1 MANSTPLHG
10 VETLSAASIRPRQT
24 PSRSRSFIIYWHLLS
39 LDAPTVA
46 MLWTW
51 FIARSSGVKLPLT
64 SIAAMGVAVWLLYAA
79 DRLLDARSS
88 GTSHLEPRHL
98 FHRRHRS
105 AFHAGIAVASLSLVF
120 LVYRITPAALQLY
133 AILSAPLIAYFVLIH
148 LRRKSSTVRPTARVP
163 RSTPRLPK
171 EIAVGLFFSA
181 ATFIPTVA
189 RDPSLRASLLPAAV
203 LFGLACSLNCLF
215 IYTWEHPVVASTGYP
230 EAHPATR
237 LALRFLPWL
246 TIFAIAGSLGLAI
259 YGSLAD
265 SSGCAPWQLALAI
278 ALAGALL
285 LQLHTRRHSL
295 DPTALRAAAD
305 LCLLTPILLI
315 FALHS

>member
-1 MANSTPLHG
+1 
-10 VETLSAASIRPRQT
+10 
-24 PSRSRSFIIYWHLLS
+24 
-39 LDAPTVA
+39 

-51 FIARSSGVKLPLT
+51 FIARSNGIKLPLT
-64 SIAAMGVAVWLLYAA
+64 SIVAMGVAVWLLYAA

-88 GTSHLEPRHL
+88 AESHLEPRHL

-105 AFHAGIAVASLSLVF
+105 AFHAGIALASLALVF
-120 LVYRITPAALQLY
+120 LIDRITPAALQLY
-133 AILSAPLIAYFVLIH
+133 AILAAPLIGYFGLIH
-148 LRRKSSTVRPTARVP
+148 LRRKSATP

-189 RDPSLRASLLPAAV
+189 RNPSLRASLLPASV
-203 LFGLACSLNCLF
+203 LFGLICSLNCLF
-215 IYTWEHPVVASTGYP
+215 IYTWEHPIVASAQHP

-246 TIFAIAGSLGLAI
+246 TIFAIAGSLGLAL
-259 YGSLAD
+259 YSSLPDA
-265 SSGCAPWQLALAI
+265 SGCAPWQLALAI
-278 ALAGALL
+278 SLAGALL
-285 LQLHTRRHSL
+285 LQLHTRRHTL
-295 DPTALRAAAD
+295 GPTALRAAAD
-305 LCLLTPILLI
+305 LCLLTPLLLV

>member
-1 MANSTPLHG
+1 M
-10 VETLSAASIRPRQT
+10 RPRRW
-24 PSRSRSFIIYWHLLS
+24 PRSSRNPVVYWHLLS
-39 LDAPTVA
+39 FDAPTVA

-51 FIARSSGVKLPLT
+51 FIARSNGVKLPVT
-64 SIAAMGVAVWLLYAA
+64 SIIAMGVAVWLLYAA

-88 GTSHLEPRHL
+88 EASHLEPRHI
-98 FHRRHRS
+98 FHSRHRR
-105 AFHAGIAVASLSLVF
+105 AFHAGIALASLALVL
-120 LVYRITPAALQLY
+120 LVDRITPAALQLY
-133 AILSAPLIAYFVLIH
+133 AILSAPLIGYFVLIH
-148 LRRKSSTVRPTARVP
+148 LQRKSATDPSGRRAP

-189 RDPSLRASLLPAAV
+189 RNPSLRASLLPAAV
-203 LFGLACSLNCLF
+203 LFGLVCSLNCLF
-215 IYTWEHPVVASTGYP
+215 IYTWEHPIATPAGYP

-246 TIFAIAGSLGLAI
+246 TVFAIASGLGLAL
-259 YGSLAD
+259 YSRLSGSFA
-265 SSGCAPWQLALAI
+265 CAPWPLALAI

-285 LQLHTRRHSL
+285 LQLHTRRHGL
-295 DPTALRAAAD
+295 HPTVLRAAAD
-305 LCLLTPILLI
+305 LCLLTPISLV

>member
-1 MANSTPLHG
+1 MTAIKLVIVANSTPLHP
-10 VETLSAASIRPRQT
+10 VEALPAAGIRPR
-24 PSRSRSFIIYWHLLS
+24 RSQNLVIYWHLLS
-39 LDAPTVA
+39 LDAPSVA

-51 FIARSSGVKLPLT
+51 FIARSNGVKLPHT
-64 SIAAMGVAVWLLYAA
+64 SIIAMGVAVWLLYAA
-79 DRLLDARSS
+79 DRLLDARSNEA
-88 GTSHLEPRHL
+88 SHLEPRHR

-105 AFHAGIAVASLSLVF
+105 AFHAGIALASLALVF

-133 AILSAPLIAYFVLIH
+133 AILAAPLIAYFVLIH
-148 LRRKSSTVRPTARVP
+148 LRRKSATA

-189 RDPSLRASLLPAAV
+189 RNPSLRESLLPAAL
-203 LFGLACSLNCLF
+203 LFGLVCSLNCLF
-215 IYTWEHPVVASTGYP
+215 IYAWEHPVVASAGYP
-230 EAHPATR
+230 EAHSATQ

-246 TIFAIAGSLGLAI
+246 TISAIAGSLGLAI
-259 YGSLAD
+259 YGSLPD
-265 SSGCAPWQLALAI
+265 SSGRAPWQLALAI
-278 ALAGALL
+278 SLAGALL

-305 LCLLTPILLI
+305 LCLLTPLLLVL
-315 FALHS
+315 ALHS

>member
-1 MANSTPLHG
+1 
-10 VETLSAASIRPRQT
+10 
-24 PSRSRSFIIYWHLLS
+24 
-39 LDAPTVA
+39 

-51 FIARSSGVKLPLT
+51 FIARSNGVKLPVT

-88 GTSHLEPRHL
+88 EASHLEPRHR

-105 AFHAGIAVASLSLVF
+105 AFHAGIALASLVLVF
-120 LVYRITPAALQLY
+120 LIERITPAALQLY
-133 AILSAPLIAYFVLIH
+133 AILAAPLIGYFGLIH
-148 LRRKSSTVRPTARVP
+148 LQRKSATA

-189 RDPSLRASLLPAAV
+189 RDPSLRASLIPAAV
-203 LFGLACSLNCLF
+203 LFGLVCSLNCLF
-215 IYTWEHPVVASTGYP
+215 IYAWEHPIVASVGYP

-237 LALRFLPWL
+237 LALRFVPWL
-246 TIFAIAGSLGLAI
+246 TIFVIASSLGLAL
-259 YGSLAD
+259 YSRLPDAT
-265 SSGCAPWQLALAI
+265 GCAPWQLDLAI
-278 ALAGALL
+278 SLAGALL
-285 LQLHTRRHSL
+285 LQLHTKRHGL

-305 LCLLTPILLI
+305 LCLLTPLFLLV
-315 FALHS
+315 ALHS